1 MREIDVISC
10 TYKIYLKKKCDYE
23 ELHVLFL
30 NVLLQSLMKVLRMFL
45 I

>member
-1 MREIDVISC
+1 MLFHALTKFNIFF
-10 TYKIYLKKKCDYE
+10 KKCYCT

-30 NVLLQSLMKVLRMFL
+30 NVLVQSLMKVLRMFL

>member
-1 MREIDVISC
+1 MLFHAL
-10 TYKIYLKKKCDYE
+10 TKIYLKKKKSYYE

-30 NVLLQSLMKVLRMFL
+30 NVLVQSLMKVLRMFL